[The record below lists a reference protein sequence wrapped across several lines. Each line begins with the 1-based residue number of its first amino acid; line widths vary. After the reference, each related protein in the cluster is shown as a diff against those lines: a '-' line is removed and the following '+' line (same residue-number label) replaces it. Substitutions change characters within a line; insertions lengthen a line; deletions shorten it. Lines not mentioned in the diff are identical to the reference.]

1 MAKFLFSVSTG
12 LVGSKQE
19 EIVEIDDVELDGL
32 SPEKQEKVVQEAF
45 EEWMW
50 NTIQVVW
57 ERID

>member
-19 EIVEIDDVELDGL
+19 EIVEIDDEELEAL
-32 SPEKQEKVVQEAF
+32 SQKEQEKVVQEAY

-50 NTIQVVW
+50 NTIHAFWKRV
-57 ERID
+57 D

>member
-19 EIVEIDDVELDGL
+19 EIVEIDDVELEGL